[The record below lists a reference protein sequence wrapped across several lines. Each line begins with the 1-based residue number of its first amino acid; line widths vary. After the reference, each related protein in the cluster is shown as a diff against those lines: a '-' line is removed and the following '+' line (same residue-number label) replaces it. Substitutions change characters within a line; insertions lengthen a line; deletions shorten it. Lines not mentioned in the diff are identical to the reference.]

1 MKKVLLLLIIP
12 FLSFGQINYETEIQ
26 PILNAQC
33 IECHQ
38 GDATYFGGLNLTSY
52 DNLMDGGNT
61 QGGVVTTGLLEE
73 YITTGY
79 MPAYGSGNSLS
90 ETEINLIIQ
99 WISEGANYIEN
110 CNSDIDNDGICEDH
124 CEEWSMT
131 VIVDCE
137 CSFFNPNTYTVFF
150 DTVYEESCELWE
162 DCYCECYN
170 DTDGDGICDED
181 DCVAELIPDCV
192 FGAFV
197 DPVCG
202 CDGVTYS
209 NYGEAACNNIFDFT
223 MGECDEE
230 NVIIEELF
238 NNQKLLKIIDFLGR
252 EINSNTK
259 FQLHIYD
266 DGSVE
271 KKYLIK

>member
-1 MKKVLLLLIIP
+1 MKIK
-12 FLSFGQINYETEIQ
+12 
-26 PILNAQC
+26 LN
-33 IECHQ
+33 
-38 GDATYFGGLNLTSY
+38 
-52 DNLMDGGNT
+52 
-61 QGGVVTTGLLEE
+61 
-73 YITTGY
+73 
-79 MPAYGSGNSLS
+79 
-90 ETEINLIIQ
+90 
-99 WISEGANYIEN
+99 
-110 CNSDIDNDGICEDH
+110 
-124 CEEWSMT
+124 
-131 VIVDCE
+131 
-137 CSFFNPNTYTVFF
+137 
-150 DTVYEESCELWE
+150 
-162 DCYCECYN
+162 
-170 DTDGDGICDED
+170 DED

-209 NYGEAACNNIFDFT
+209 NYGEAACNNIFNFT

>member
-1 MKKVLLLLIIP
+1 MKKLLLLIIIP
-12 FLSFGQINYETEIQ
+12 FLCFGQIDYESQIQ

-33 IECHQ
+33 IGCHQ
-38 GDATYFGGLNLTSY
+38 GDATYSGGLNLTSY
-52 DNLMDGGNT
+52 DDLMDGGYT
-61 QGGVVTTGLLEE
+61 QGGVVTTGLLED

-79 MPAYGSGNSLS
+79 MPAYGSGNSLY

-137 CSFFNPNTYTVFF
+137 CSFFNANTYTVFF

-162 DCYCECYN
+162 DCYCECIN
-170 DTDGDGICDED
+170 DLNENGICDED
-181 DCVAELIPDCV
+181 E
-192 FGAFV
+192 
-197 DPVCG
+197 
-202 CDGVTYS
+202 
-209 NYGEAACNNIFDFT
+209 EAV
-223 MGECDEE
+223 
-230 NVIIEELF
+230 VIKEFF
-238 NNQKLLKIIDFLGR
+238 NNKKLMKTIDALGR
-252 EINSNTK
+252 ETTNK
-259 FQLHIYD
+259 KGLQLHIYD
-266 DGSVE
+266 DGFVE